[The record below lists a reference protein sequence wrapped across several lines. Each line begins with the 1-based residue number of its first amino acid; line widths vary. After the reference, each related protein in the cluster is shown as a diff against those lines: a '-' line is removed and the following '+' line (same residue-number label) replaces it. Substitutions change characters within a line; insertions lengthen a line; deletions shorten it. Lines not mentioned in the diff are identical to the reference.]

1 MPSAEFEFPQLF
13 ETPRLSLRVYDKSDA
28 PALLTLTDENREH
41 LRRNFAPMA
50 RDILQPADA
59 IDFVD
64 ECSRKCTNGKEF
76 TYGIWHKPSVELVGQ
91 IKLKGVVWNI
101 PAAELSYFIGASSQR
116 RGFAAEAV
124 ATLAHTAIDRLNF
137 KRICLRIIASNVAS
151 LQLAEK
157 LGFRREGLHR
167 NEFRC
172 GLDELHDVF
181 HYSLTAEDLPSRA
194 KQS

>member
-1 MPSAEFEFPQLF
+1 MTAEFEFPRLID
-13 ETPRLSLRVYDKSDA
+13 TPRLALRVYGRIDA
-28 PALLTLTDENREH
+28 PPLLALVNENREQ

-50 RDILQPADA
+50 RDIQRPTDA
-59 IDFVD
+59 IDFID
-64 ECSRKCTNGKEF
+64 ECSGRWANGKEF
-76 TYGIWHKPSVELVGQ
+76 IYGIWHKPSEELVGQ
-91 IKLKGVVWNI
+91 IKVKGVAWDI

-116 RGFAAEAV
+116 RGFAAEAISIV
-124 ATLAHTAIDRLNF
+124 ARTAIDRLNF

-157 LGFRREGLHR
+157 LGFQREGLHR

-181 HYSLTAEDLPSRA
+181 HYSLIADHRR
-194 KQS
+194 

>member
-1 MPSAEFEFPQLF
+1 
-13 ETPRLSLRVYDKSDA
+13 
-28 PALLTLTDENREH
+28 
-41 LRRNFAPMA
+41 MA
-50 RDILQPADA
+50 RDIRQPADA

-64 ECSRKCTNGKEF
+64 ECSRKWTKGKEF
-76 TYGIWHKPSVELVGQ
+76 VYGIWHEPSKELVGQ
-91 IKLKGVVWNI
+91 IKMKGVVWDI

-116 RGFAAEAV
+116 RGFAAEAIAAV
-124 ATLAHTAIDRLNF
+124 AHTAIDRLNF

-157 LGFRREGLHR
+157 LGFQREGLHR

-181 HYSLTAEDLPSRA
+181 HYSLTAEDLLPRA
-194 KQS
+194 MQS

>member
-1 MPSAEFEFPQLF
+1 MSAEFQFPQLL
-13 ETPRLSLRVYDKSDA
+13 ETPRLSLRVYGKIDA
-28 PALLTLTDENREH
+28 PALLSLIDENRQE

-64 ECSRKCTNGKEF
+64 ECSRKWTNGKEF
-76 TYGIWHKPSVELVGQ
+76 TYGIWHKPSKELVGQ
-91 IKLKGVVWNI
+91 IKMKSVAWDI

-116 RGFAAEAV
+116 RGFAAEAI
-124 ATLAHTAIDRLNF
+124 ATVAHTAIDRLNF
-137 KRICLRIIASNVAS
+137 KRICLRIIAANVAS

-157 LGFRREGLHR
+157 LGFQREGLHR

-181 HYSLTAEDLPSRA
+181 HYSLTAEDLLPRA
-194 KQS
+194 QS